1 MSEKVPVYLREDH
14 IIMLL
19 ENISNN
25 FDAKGYEG
33 AKTLVEICDAFKE
46 AVEGLDSEDSQCPS
60 CGKEISKLDLDANEG
75 ECMNCAIASYAIKN
89 QIV

>member
-46 AVEGLDSEDSQCPS
+46 AAETFVKTLAE
-60 CGKEISKLDLDANEG
+60 
-75 ECMNCAIASYAIKN
+75 
-89 QIV
+89 

>member
-1 MSEKVPVYLREDH
+1 MSKKVPVYLSEGN

-46 AVEGLDSEDSQCPS
+46 AVEVLEGEDSQCPS
-60 CGKEISKLDLDANEG
+60 CAIEIPTYVLNANEG

-89 QIV
+89 GIE